1 MSVFA
6 TQSISRVDE
15 DHLDLSLGRE
25 VSYPLETRSLEC
37 RATIAFVFEHPLLG
51 YFQLVGLRE
60 LDQRRR
66 LTRDRVLLPIP
77 VKGVTDSRSSWSAEN
92 YRLYSTANLSGIS

>member
-15 DHLDLSLGRE
+15 YHLDLSLGRE
-25 VSYPLETRSLEC
+25 ASYPLETRSLEC

-66 LTRDRVLLPIP
+66 LTRDRVFLALLLRRHSY
-77 VKGVTDSRSSWSAEN
+77 VYCR
-92 YRLYSTANLSGIS
+92 RLHERLPLA